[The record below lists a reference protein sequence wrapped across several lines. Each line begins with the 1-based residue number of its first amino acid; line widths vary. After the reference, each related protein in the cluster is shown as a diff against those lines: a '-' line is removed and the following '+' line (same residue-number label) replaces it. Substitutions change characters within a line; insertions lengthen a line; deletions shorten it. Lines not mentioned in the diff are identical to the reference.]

1 MTAAVR
7 ILSTKKLSAGQR
19 QYLLNAGFSVS
30 EADFIQTEPVHFS
43 LNATYEALIFTSQKA
58 VESLLQS
65 SYTSLLTELPC
76 FCVGEKT
83 QSLLE
88 KNQAQ
93 VVAVAVNAAALAQKI
108 TADFPAHRFA
118 FFCGDLRRDELP
130 SLLSEHQ
137 ISLDE
142 IQVYRT
148 RLTPHKITSEP
159 NALLFFSPSAVESY
173 LQSNSLTEAVC
184 FCIGST
190 TAAAL
195 NNHPNPI
202 ITATKPTI
210 ENTIIQVLQYYRNP
224 QA

>member
-1 MTAAVR
+1 
-7 ILSTKKLSAGQR
+7 
-19 QYLLNAGFSVS
+19 LLNAGFSVS

-43 LNATYEALIFTSQKA
+43 LKASYDALIFTSQKA

-93 VVAVAVNAAALAQKI
+93 VVAVAVNAAALAQQI
-108 TADFPAHRFA
+108 IDDFPAHRFA
-118 FFCGDLRRDELP
+118 FLCGDLRRDELP
-130 SLLSEHQ
+130 NLLSEHQ
-137 ISLDE
+137 ISIDE

-173 LQSNSLTEAVC
+173 LQNNPLTEAVC

-195 NNHPNPI
+195 NNHPNLV

>member
-43 LNATYEALIFTSQKA
+43 LNAPYNALIFTSQKA

-108 TADFPAHRFA
+108 TADFRAHRFA

-130 SLLSEHQ
+130 NLLSEHQ

-173 LQSNSLTEAVC
+173 LQNNPLTEAVC

-195 NNHPNPI
+195 NNHTNPI